1 MSILRRSAAFP
12 AAGTV
17 ISLHQLESQLEAE
30 SACTL
35 LQLLHVLN
43 APADIPCIKAVVDSV
58 CEAVSSYGVTLARPS
73 HTFHLVQRSLEA
85 LKNDIRNKFSDVS
98 YGRDLEQPLL
108 RRLVAHAPYALCL
121 ALASLKKKEVVN
133 AWAAAGV
140 EIALCLATAHRF
152 RAGFAQNIR
161 RTLTPEL
168 FGLALKVEADANWSV
183 TYVKTRVKAAQ
194 IFEAGESPDPQG
206 GNPVRLFDIA
216 AGYELARKTRYSPPR
231 QRQAILD
238 RRHQTIK
245 QLKASAATLMERGEK
260 HDHTALLTMIAFCTG
275 LSLRL
280 TQSLPI
286 TSYRG
291 EDNWLMRL
299 DIGAGVIMTNLDS
312 LFPKAAIPVVGATC
326 FRAANRVAVKPLPT
340 FLSSH
345 LKTLYAVHPEAE
357 VLAELLPGASTSGRQ
372 LTLVAE
378 EAALTPTTKRFLI
391 AAAPLAVTLGVD
403 RLSAALLANDF
414 SVVPASKMYYCRV
427 RREEIWAAS
436 IVLFDCLGWG
446 SPVPIVGGLPLGSRI
461 VPTRAA
467 LKAWYH
473 WMVADVASH
482 APGRHCLSGRLIDHH
497 NSFARLC
504 ASLAMLCLA
513 TREVR
518 ELRFTTHNLC
528 PEAAFASLFDKKVG
542 IYPGEMKVPINKV
555 LGNQLRLWRAHCEAL
570 ERRLKS
576 LQEPAMNKLI
586 NTLKNFNSG
595 ELFSLF
601 FSIDPDVYQTVPLSS
616 ATLMKWWP
624 SEYRFSGDLGRHLWE
639 CELRDAGVRSSR
651 IDVLMRHITLGVE
664 AHCSTNGDKLADIAE
679 ELTFR
684 QEGLLESLGI
694 KPVPGIIAKA

>member
-43 APADIPCIKAVVDSV
+43 APSDIPCIKAVVDSV
-58 CEAVSSYGVTLARPS
+58 CEAVSSYGVTLAKPS

-121 ALASLKKKEVVN
+121 TLASLKKKEVVN

-183 TYVKTRVKAAQ
+183 IYVKTRVKAAQ

-238 RRHQTIK
+238 RRHQTIG
-245 QLKASAATLMERGEK
+245 QLQASAATLMEQGEK
-260 HDHTALLTMIAFCTG
+260 HDHTALLTIVAFCAG

-286 TSYRG
+286 TRCREG
-291 EDNWLMRL
+291 DTWLMRL

-312 LFPKAAIPVVGATC
+312 LFPKAAIPAVGATC

-345 LKTLYAVHPEAE
+345 LKTLV
-357 VLAELLPGASTSGRQ
+357 
-372 LTLVAE
+372 
-378 EAALTPTTKRFLI
+378 
-391 AAAPLAVTLGVD
+391 
-403 RLSAALLANDF
+403 
-414 SVVPASKMYYCRV
+414 SVVP
-427 RREEIWAAS
+427 
-436 IVLFDCLGWG
+436 
-446 SPVPIVGGLPLGSRI
+446 P
-461 VPTRAA
+461 
-467 LKAWYH
+467 
-473 WMVADVASH
+473 
-482 APGRHCLSGRLIDHH
+482 
-497 NSFARLC
+497 
-504 ASLAMLCLA
+504 
-513 TREVR
+513 
-518 ELRFTTHNLC
+518 
-528 PEAAFASLFDKKVG
+528 
-542 IYPGEMKVPINKV
+542 
-555 LGNQLRLWRAHCEAL
+555 
-570 ERRLKS
+570 
-576 LQEPAMNKLI
+576 
-586 NTLKNFNSG
+586 
-595 ELFSLF
+595 
-601 FSIDPDVYQTVPLSS
+601 
-616 ATLMKWWP
+616 P
-624 SEYRFSGDLGRHLWE
+624 S
-639 CELRDAGVRSSR
+639 
-651 IDVLMRHITLGVE
+651 
-664 AHCSTNGDKLADIAE
+664 
-679 ELTFR
+679 
-684 QEGLLESLGI
+684 
-694 KPVPGIIAKA
+694 